1 MTFLNWAML
10 IGLAGISLPIVIHLL
25 NRRRAQVTA
34 WGAMR
39 FLLEAMASQNRRIR
53 IEEMLLLVLRCLLVA
68 MVVLAM
74 ARPFLPSRGN
84 MPWSLILPPGLIGLV
99 LLTLAAGMW
108 AQRRP
113 RNWLLG
119 IGLVLLLTAAGLS
132 ISEQWLQNRR
142 WASGTGGKDIVIL
155 IDASGSMQMQTD
167 GKTNFARA
175 LEEARAVIDAA
186 DGQDAIAVY
195 LAGPGA
201 RPVVALP
208 TSDHQTIRQ
217 KLAELTAASAG
228 AMDIHKAL
236 NRAVDVLAEG
246 ANPGKRIVL
255 ITDAQ
260 QLQWD
265 LQDQARWDFLLDRA
279 GRLTS
284 RPELICRPLPV
295 PEAYT
300 DLAVAEIRP
309 ARKVVGTD
317 RPVDLEVVVANHGT
331 SPMTPQA
338 VQLQID
344 QAEPQTRTLG
354 QIMPGSQQSVRF
366 EHHFATPGRHVIQ
379 ASLVVEDELAID
391 DSRSRTIDVLDSVG
405 VLIIDGAP
413 SPWRRDSP
421 ADFLALAL
429 APRDEDQT
437 GPGQGNLL
445 IRPTVVAAADLDRVE
460 DLDNYAMVILANV
473 ARLPEEM
480 AERIEQF
487 VHRGG
492 GLWIAPGQRAW
503 LNPQAPA
510 DKVVTF
516 YNDWRSRDGRPIS
529 PARLVRRMQ
538 SADAPAGLDL
548 ASLGHPALVKL
559 RQSEKLDAVEVQVSS
574 WWQLQVDSSDQ
585 AVSIGGRLDTEQPLL
600 VQREFGAGQIILTAL
615 TTDRTDSNFPALR
628 SFVVLAHEIVYHLA
642 AGSVADGNVG
652 PGGQYTIDLTRRRGS
667 SEGVGLV
674 GTYFKQR
681 NFEEPAVRRV
691 DAELNF
697 DWGSAA
703 PAAEIPA
710 DDFSI
715 RWTGRLR
722 PEVTGKHK
730 IYLWADDG
738 VRLWIDGRELLNRPD
753 YSVNESVVE
762 VDLTAG
768 RKVDLRLD
776 YFENRGAAGVRLS
789 WSAKRLDKQ
798 VIGAENLYPAGSDS
812 FEAIAAALAGLD
824 ELDVLGPDG
833 RTYQAQILRS
843 SQAIRLSFPDTAA
856 AGLYRAQLPD
866 VLARLLPASQ
876 GDSPTLPFVVHA
888 HSLEGRIQPLSE
900 EDLAAVAEAMEQRD
914 MHLLWARSTDEMT
927 ASITGRIPG
936 DEVWQW
942 LALAALAVL
951 LAETALARWI
961 AAQRRTAS
969 AREVHLGGRTIDVH
983 AFRQSLLQ
991 RLETADETQ
1000 VGP

>member
-317 RPVDLEVVVANHGT
+317 RPVELEVVVANHG
-331 SPMTPQA
+331 P
-338 VQLQID
+338 
-344 QAEPQTRTLG
+344 
-354 QIMPGSQQSVRF
+354 
-366 EHHFATPGRHVIQ
+366 
-379 ASLVVEDELAID
+379 
-391 DSRSRTIDVLDSVG
+391 
-405 VLIIDGAP
+405 
-413 SPWRRDSP
+413 
-421 ADFLALAL
+421 
-429 APRDEDQT
+429 
-437 GPGQGNLL
+437 
-445 IRPTVVAAADLDRVE
+445 
-460 DLDNYAMVILANV
+460 
-473 ARLPEEM
+473 
-480 AERIEQF
+480 
-487 VHRGG
+487 
-492 GLWIAPGQRAW
+492 
-503 LNPQAPA
+503 
-510 DKVVTF
+510 
-516 YNDWRSRDGRPIS
+516 
-529 PARLVRRMQ
+529 
-538 SADAPAGLDL
+538 
-548 ASLGHPALVKL
+548 
-559 RQSEKLDAVEVQVSS
+559 
-574 WWQLQVDSSDQ
+574 
-585 AVSIGGRLDTEQPLL
+585 
-600 VQREFGAGQIILTAL
+600 
-615 TTDRTDSNFPALR
+615 
-628 SFVVLAHEIVYHLA
+628 
-642 AGSVADGNVG
+642 
-652 PGGQYTIDLTRRRGS
+652 
-667 SEGVGLV
+667 
-674 GTYFKQR
+674 
-681 NFEEPAVRRV
+681 
-691 DAELNF
+691 
-697 DWGSAA
+697 
-703 PAAEIPA
+703 
-710 DDFSI
+710 
-715 RWTGRLR
+715 
-722 PEVTGKHK
+722 
-730 IYLWADDG
+730 
-738 VRLWIDGRELLNRPD
+738 
-753 YSVNESVVE
+753 
-762 VDLTAG
+762 
-768 RKVDLRLD
+768 
-776 YFENRGAAGVRLS
+776 
-789 WSAKRLDKQ
+789 
-798 VIGAENLYPAGSDS
+798 
-812 FEAIAAALAGLD
+812 
-824 ELDVLGPDG
+824 
-833 RTYQAQILRS
+833 
-843 SQAIRLSFPDTAA
+843 
-856 AGLYRAQLPD
+856 
-866 VLARLLPASQ
+866 
-876 GDSPTLPFVVHA
+876 
-888 HSLEGRIQPLSE
+888 
-900 EDLAAVAEAMEQRD
+900 
-914 MHLLWARSTDEMT
+914 
-927 ASITGRIPG
+927 
-936 DEVWQW
+936 
-942 LALAALAVL
+942 
-951 LAETALARWI
+951 
-961 AAQRRTAS
+961 
-969 AREVHLGGRTIDVH
+969 
-983 AFRQSLLQ
+983 
-991 RLETADETQ
+991 
-1000 VGP
+1000 